1 MANIKDVPAKR
12 KGAKR
17 GKGFSVVDT
26 SLRYLEMLEIIPKDP
41 EEVTVEEI
49 MQVLERRGYSIDK
62 RSVQRDLHKLA
73 PIFKLVPSRNEKP
86 IRWSYSER
94 APVRMFP
101 SMDEHTA
108 LSFQLMQAFI
118 QHLLPPET
126 MDSIDPWFKKAAVRL
141 SQRKEVVARWQE
153 KIHVLP
159 LGLPRQPPTIDPK
172 IQDEVYQALLYE
184 VPLRIHYRGRSSE
197 RFKEYLISPL
207 GLVVRDYITYV
218 VAAKNDDGELRQF
231 LLHRFRDAEMEDG
244 EYYRPDLFNLK
255 AYAKEEF
262 VPTLGP
268 SATVDI
274 KLWLDKEAA
283 ISVSECPVDK
293 MQTLTEQ
300 ADGSFLLSAT
310 IPNTQELLR
319 WIYSWGSQVKVLQPI
334 TLQNRVQKEVAA
346 VLDRYKSKKSQVNKK
361 LKDPID

>member
-1 MANIKDVPAKR
+1 VANMKVVPTKL
-12 KGAKR
+12 KISKR
-17 GKGFSVVDT
+17 GKGFSVVET

-41 EEVTVEEI
+41 QGVTVEEI
-49 MQVLERRGYSIDK
+49 MQILERRGYSIDK

-108 LSFQLMQAFI
+108 LSFQLMQAFM
-118 QHLLPPET
+118 QNLLPPDT

-141 SQRKEVVARWQE
+141 SQRKEVAARWQE
-153 KIHVLP
+153 KIHALP

-184 VPLRIHYRGRSSE
+184 LPLRIHYRGRGSE
-197 RFKEYLISPL
+197 KFKEYLISPL

-231 LLHRFRDAEMEDG
+231 LLHRFKDAEMEDG

-255 AYAKEEF
+255 AYAQEQF
-262 VPTLGP
+262 GFQLGL
-268 SATVDI
+268 SATIDI
-274 KLWLDKEAA
+274 RLWLDKDAA

-293 MQTLTEQ
+293 RQTLVEQ
-300 ADGSFLLSAT
+300 PDGGFLLSAT
-310 IPNTQELLR
+310 VPNTQELLR
-319 WIYSWGSQVKVLQPI
+319 WIYSLGKQAEVLQPL
-334 TLQNRVQKEVAA
+334 TLRNTVKGETAA
-346 VLDRYKSKKSQVNKK
+346 VSERYQIRKSRTN
-361 LKDPID
+361 